1 MALTMPPLASSLFA
15 QPHDHGGQSQLGFTR
30 SLMDTIVISRSKI
43 DEWVEMEK
51 AKADAVA
58 EDYRQKL
65 ISEQASIDAQVANLL
80 SVQLERGLSVQNK
93 DKAKNN
99 SESIAT
105 RKQALEQQKTA
116 LEAEIEKLQVEFDKR
131 DKRVKG
137 AYA

>member
-1 MALTMPPLASSLFA
+1 MALTMSPLSSSLFT
-15 QPHDHGGQSQLGFTR
+15 QPHDHGGQSQPGFTR
-30 SLMDTIVISRSKI
+30 SLMDAIVISRSKI

-65 ISEQASIDAQVANLL
+65 IAEQASIDAQVANLL
-80 SVQLERGLSVQNK
+80 AVQLERGLSVQNK
-93 DKAKNN
+93 DKAKIN

-105 RKQALEQQKTA
+105 RKQALEQKQTA

-137 AYA
+137 AYV